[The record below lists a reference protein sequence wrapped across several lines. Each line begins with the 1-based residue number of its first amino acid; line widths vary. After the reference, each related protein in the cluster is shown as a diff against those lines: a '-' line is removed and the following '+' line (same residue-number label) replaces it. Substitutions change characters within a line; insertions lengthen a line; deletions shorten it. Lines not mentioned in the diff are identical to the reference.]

1 MQHRVCH
8 APAPIVCSLC
18 GRRFGKSADGAAIN
32 SMGCTGACLDWAAR
46 VIKNPSCFEF
56 ERDWRVR
63 SNVSV
68 TVIPAHVASFR
79 AICSDM
85 NALGYAYLH
94 WNLGNSSQGPGY
106 MLAAGW
112 IALACQRYACFL
124 NRLHE
129 NVVATRCPQVQAF
142 YQMLD
147 ILHQSCLQVSTVVD
161 IVHCEV
167 VNLWD
172 HHTRMRALHGT
183 KGR

>member
-1 MQHRVCH
+1 MQDLPCH
-8 APAPIVCSLC
+8 APVPKVCSLC
-18 GRRFGKSADGAAIN
+18 GRRFGKPAAGAAIN
-32 SMGCTGACLDWAAR
+32 SIGCTGACLDWAAR
-46 VIKNPSCFEF
+46 VIKNPPCFHVDRAWIQE
-56 ERDWRVR
+56 WPYCKT
-63 SNVSV
+63 V
-68 TVIPAHVASFR
+68 TPEDVATFR

-85 NALGYAYLH
+85 NEFGYAYLH
-94 WNLGNSSQGPGY
+94 WNLGRSDLGPGN

-172 HHTRMRALHGT
+172 RHTRMRALHGT

>member
-1 MQHRVCH
+1 M
-8 APAPIVCSLC
+8 
-18 GRRFGKSADGAAIN
+18 AA
-32 SMGCTGACLDWAAR
+32 CTRTAFDEETQSFAAR
-46 VIKNPSCFEF
+46 PTMTLN
-56 ERDWRVR
+56 VR
-63 SNVSV
+63 EKKK
-68 TVIPAHVASFR
+68 TQILAPEDVATFQ

-129 NVVATRCPQVQAF
+129 LFVATRCPQVPAF

-147 ILHQSCLQVSTVVD
+147 ILHQSCLQASTVVD